1 MISKSL
7 LQNLSNRE
15 KKINQDGSL
24 RVVLKS
30 KLFNGDKNLKELK
43 IKKLQLAKI
52 LHLKSFFKTQSKTQ
66 KKVKM
71 KNLSKNKFC
80 KKIKTKTLK

>member
-7 LQNLSNRE
+7 LWNLSNRE

-52 LHLKSFFKTQSKTQ
+52 LRLKSFFKTQSKT
-66 KKVKM
+66 
-71 KNLSKNKFC
+71 
-80 KKIKTKTLK
+80 